1 MDSDQNS
8 CSILRMLKMF
18 PLVLLAATTAAAA
31 EQSTAYD
38 ALRVLG
44 HEIGRDCVNHVI
56 SVVGADGAPQ
66 PEKWKIVF
74 EDSRAGVREVEVADG
89 HVNSERTSRGITGSA
104 EGATIN
110 TARLNLDSN
119 GAYAVAS
126 HTADKS
132 GTPFAT
138 ANYTLRTDERGDPVW
153 IVTLQNESR
162 RAVGS
167 IHISASRGNVTRTE
181 GLFAGA
187 TTQEVDSAP
196 EFEPSD
202 QARDIFTTTKS
213 AVSHGFYVAQHE
225 ARQMFERVKQSFSD
239 FMDQD

>member
-8 CSILRMLKMF
+8 CSILPMLKMF

-44 HEIGRDCVNHVI
+44 HEMGRDCVNHVI
-56 SVVGADGAPQ
+56 SVSGADGAPQ

-74 EDSRAGVREVEVADG
+74 EDSRVGVREVEVTDG
-89 HVNSERTSRGITGSA
+89 HIGSERTSRGITGST

-126 HTADKS
+126 HTANKS
-132 GTPFAT
+132 GTAFAT
-138 ANYTLRTDERGDPVW
+138 ANYTLRTDEGGQPVW
-153 IVTLQNESR
+153 IVTLQDESQR
-162 RAVGS
+162 PVAA

-187 TTQEVDSAP
+187 TTQQVASAP
-196 EFEPSD
+196 EFEPAD
-202 QARDIFTTTKS
+202 QARDAFSTTKS
-213 AVSHGFYVAQHE
+213 AISHGFYVAQHE

>member
-8 CSILRMLKMF
+8 CSILPMLKLF
-18 PLVLLAATTAAAA
+18 PLLLLAATTAAAA

-44 HEIGRDCVNHVI
+44 HEMGRDSINHVI

-74 EDSRAGVREVEVADG
+74 EDLRADVSEVEIADG
-89 HVNSERTSRGITGSA
+89 HIDSERTSRGITGSA

-126 HTADKS
+126 HTAEKS
-132 GTPFAT
+132 GTSFAT
-138 ANYTLRTDERGDPVW
+138 VNYTLRTDERGDPVW
-153 IVTLQNESR
+153 IVTLQDESR
-162 RAVGS
+162 RPVAA

-181 GLFAGA
+181 GLFAGQA
-187 TTQEVDSAP
+187 TQDVASAP
-196 EFEPSD
+196 EFEPAD
-202 QARDIFTTTKS
+202 QARDVFSTTKS
-213 AVSHGFYVAQHE
+213 AISHGFYVAQHE
-225 ARQMFERVKQSFSD
+225 AHEMFERVKQSFSD
-239 FMDQD
+239 FISRD